1 MAKPPEDLASPSEK
15 LLITPVTSPVEDNE
29 DKVKM
34 KKQLGLLEG
43 CAIIVGIICGSGK
56 FAI

>member
-1 MAKPPEDLASPSEK
+1 MAKATEELPSPSDK
-15 LLITPVTSPVEDNE
+15 LLITSASAVED

-43 CAIIVGIICGSGK
+43 CAIIVGIICGSGIEK
-56 FAI
+56 I